1 MPMFYFCSCALVRDN
16 AADGGTKQLLEA
28 CEQQLEAFK
37 QLLEARSKKTSSTA
51 EDRRLVITSSH
62 IFILTSVSMVCRPNK
77 STRACTIAAKAIH
90 VAARSSYQQSSGV
103 CCGPPAASAGPP
115 GYVGICIKI
124 CSILLHYPFKF
135 KSGGLRLHMKPSM
148 KERAPYR
155 PGLDGQR
162 ESCIVLLY
170 VQSLDYPCLDST

>member
-1 MPMFYFCSCALVRDN
+1 MPMFYFCSCALRERQLSRWRHQATV
-16 AADGGTKQLLEA
+16 GGKPATAGGMGARRLL
-28 CEQQLEAFK
+28 
-37 QLLEARSKKTSSTA
+37 
-51 EDRRLVITSSH
+51 LVITSSH
-62 IFILTSVSMVCRPNK
+62 ISLLTIVSMVCRPNK

-124 CSILLHYPFKF
+124 CSILLHSPFKF
-135 KSGGLRLHMKPSM
+135 KSGGFRLHMKPSM

-155 PGLDGQR
+155 PGLNGER

-170 VQSLDYPCLDST
+170 VQSLDYPCLVRY

>member
-1 MPMFYFCSCALVRDN
+1 MPMSYFCSCALRERQLSRWRHQATV
-16 AADGGTKQLLEA
+16 GGKPAIVGGMGARRLL
-28 CEQQLEAFK
+28 
-37 QLLEARSKKTSSTA
+37 
-51 EDRRLVITSSH
+51 LVITSSH
-62 IFILTSVSMVCRPNK
+62 IFLLTIVSMVCGPNK
-77 STRACTIAAKAIH
+77 STRACTNAAKAIY
-90 VAARSSYQQSSGV
+90 VAARSSKSSGSCWSWWSPSWR

-135 KSGGLRLHMKPSM
+135 KSGGFRLHMKPSV
-148 KERAPYR
+148 KEQAPYR
-155 PGLDGQR
+155 PGWDGQR